1 MPQDP
6 IADVSASSSP
16 PGPRAGV
23 GARDAGRTRWNPA
36 TLHYGSLVLGF
47 AAILWIGRDQWF
59 FGDDWAILVPRL
71 DSSILVPHVGHW
83 NMSPAIVFQ
92 LLRNWLG
99 LGSYLPFLALAVLA
113 HLAVVHLAWRILS
126 RAGVQPWLAS
136 VLGIALMLLGGA
148 SENIFWA
155 FQFGFMGAIALGLW
169 VLVLFD
175 RPRLTIPLILA
186 LSLLAPTFSGT
197 AIPVLAA
204 AAVVGAVRHGWWR
217 TGLLLLPTAISF
229 LLWYLLVAHG
239 DAMPAA
245 GITTIGGV
253 AQAGLYA
260 AAMYGGGLG
269 RGLPVVW
276 LGAIPALT
284 TAVWAITT
292 VRRGLGSRA
301 TAAYALVAGSLVF
314 VALTTYSRMSF
325 GISAAAS
332 ERYAYLVIVFLLP
345 ALGLQLTW
353 LAARGRQPFAAVV
366 AGLVLI
372 IGFNTVDLVIEA
384 HAQAVREAGSEKRIH
399 ADLDQLLKN
408 PGDPALRATPA
419 DAKWSPDLLGSDL
432 LALYRSGEFPKP

>member
-1 MPQDP
+1 MPHDP
-6 IADVSASSSP
+6 ILEVPDSSGQ
-16 PGPRAGV
+16 PGPRAAVGV
-23 GARDAGRTRWNPA
+23 RDRLRIPRTPA

-47 AAILWIGRDQWF
+47 VAILWIGRDQWF

-71 DSSILVPHVGHW
+71 DASILVPHVGHW

-113 HLAVVHLAWRILS
+113 HVAVVHLVWRLLN
-126 RAGVQPWLAS
+126 RVGVQPWLAS
-136 VLGIALMLLGGA
+136 VLGIALLLLGGA

-175 RPRLTIPLILA
+175 RPRLNIPLILV

-217 TGLLLLPTAISF
+217 TGLLLVPTAISY
-229 LLWYLLVAHG
+229 LVWYLLVAR
-239 DAMPAA
+239 DYAVPAA

-253 AQAGLYA
+253 ARAGLYA

-269 RGLPVVW
+269 RGLPVIW
-276 LGAIPALT
+276 LGVIPALT
-284 TAVWAITT
+284 TAVWVIMT
-292 VRRGLGSRA
+292 VRRGLVSRA
-301 TAAYALVAGSLVF
+301 TAAYALLAGSLVF
-314 VALTTYSRMSF
+314 VALTTYARMSF

-332 ERYAYLVIVFLLP
+332 ERYAYLVIVLLLP
-345 ALGLQLTW
+345 ALGLQLTR
-353 LAARGRQPFAAVV
+353 LAARGRRWFAAVA

-372 IGFNTVDLVIEA
+372 IGFNTVDLVLEA
-384 HAQAVREAGSEKRIH
+384 HAQAVRETGSERRID
-399 ADLDQLLKN
+399 ADLARLLEN
-408 PGDPALRATPA
+408 PGDPALLAGPA
-419 DAKWSPDLLGSDL
+419 DATWSPDLLRSDL

>member
-1 MPQDP
+1 MPHDP
-6 IADVSASSSP
+6 TLEVPDSSGQ
-16 PGPRAGV
+16 PGPGAAVGV
-23 GARDAGRTRWNPA
+23 REGRRTPWTPA

-47 AAILWIGRDQWF
+47 VAILWIGHDQWF

-71 DSSILVPHVGHW
+71 DASILVPHVGHW

-92 LLRNWLG
+92 SLRNWLG

-113 HLAVVHLAWRILS
+113 HVAVVHLVWRILN
-126 RAGVQPWLAS
+126 RVGVQPWLAS
-136 VLGIALMLLGGA
+136 VLGIALLLLGGA

-175 RPRLTIPLILA
+175 RPRLNIPLILV

-204 AAVVGAVRHGWWR
+204 AAAVGVVRHGWWR
-217 TGLLLLPTAISF
+217 TGLLLVPTAASY
-229 LLWYLLVAHG
+229 LVWYVLVARG
-239 DAMPAA
+239 YAVPAA
-245 GITTIGGV
+245 GITSIGGV
-253 AQAGLYA
+253 ARAGLYA

-269 RGLPVVW
+269 RGLPVIW
-276 LGAIPALT
+276 LGVIPALT
-284 TAVWAITT
+284 TAVWAIRT
-292 VRRGLGSRA
+292 VRRGLKSRA
-301 TAAYALVAGSLVF
+301 AAAYAMVGGSLVF

-353 LAARGRQPFAAVV
+353 LAARGRRAFAAVA

-384 HAQAVREAGSEKRIH
+384 HAQAVRETGSERRID
-399 ADLDQLLKN
+399 ADLARLLES
-408 PGDPALRATPA
+408 PGDPALLARAA
-419 DAKWSPDLLGSDL
+419 DATWSPDLLGADL